1 MSAHR
6 VPVVGGDLNARFQ
19 AQYAYLFAI
28 AYRMLGSRAE
38 AEDVLQDAWLRF
50 STADAQAVISDRAY
64 LATIVSRLCLD
75 RMNAASARRETYV
88 GPWLPEPLRAEPD
101 DTPRAD
107 DRLGLA
113 ESVSMALLRV
123 LESLTPCERAVLLLR
138 EVFDLDY
145 DDVAAMLQIS
155 PEACRQHLHRARV
168 HLNAHR
174 PARSPSRA
182 EQTRLAMAF
191 FAAAQAGDTIALAAL
206 LAEDARAI
214 ADSGG
219 QAPAARKEIRGR
231 DAVARF
237 LVGGARKGGAG
248 PGVVYEPAWLNGSFA
263 VVARQGGRIVV
274 TAVLEM
280 DAGQVTA
287 VCLTQNPDKLTRLDQ
302 PIAPRAS

>member
-1 MSAHR
+1 MSASSD
-6 VPVVGGDLNARFQ
+6 DLTARFQ

-28 AYRMLGSRAE
+28 AYRMLASRAE
-38 AEDVLQDAWLRF
+38 AEDALQDAWLRF
-50 STADAQAVISDRAY
+50 ATADAQAVVSDRAY

-101 DTPRAD
+101 DAPAAD

-145 DDVAAMLQIS
+145 DDVARMLQIS

-168 HLNAHR
+168 HLDGHR
-174 PARSPSRA
+174 PSRRPSRE
-182 EQTRLAMAF
+182 EQTRLALAF
-191 FAAAQAGDTIALAAL
+191 FSAAQAGDTRALAAM

-214 ADSGG
+214 SDSGG
-219 QAPAARKEIRGR
+219 QATAARKEIRGR
-231 DAVARF
+231 DPVARF
-237 LVGGARKGGAG
+237 LVGVGRKGGAA
-248 PGVVYEPAWLNGSFA
+248 PGVVYESAWLNGSFA
-263 VVARQGGRIVV
+263 MVAREGGRVVV

-280 DAGQVTA
+280 DAAHVTA
-287 VCLTQNPDKLTRLDQ
+287 VYLTRNPDKLTRLDQ

>member
-1 MSAHR
+1 MSPAS
-6 VPVVGGDLNARFQ
+6 GDDLTARFQ

-50 STADAQAVISDRAY
+50 STADTQAVVSDRAY
-64 LATIVSRLCLD
+64 LATTVSRLCLD

-101 DTPRAD
+101 DAPRAD

-123 LESLTPCERAVLLLR
+123 LESLTPHERAVLLLR
-138 EVFDLDY
+138 EVFDLDH
-145 DDVAAMLQIS
+145 DEVAGMLQIS
-155 PEACRQHLHRARV
+155 PAACRQHLHRARA
-168 HLNAHR
+168 HLEAHR
-174 PARSPSRA
+174 PSRRPSRE

-191 FAAAQAGDTIALAAL
+191 FSAAQAGDTNALAAM

-214 ADSGG
+214 SDSGG
-219 QAPAARKEIRGR
+219 QATAARKEIRGR

-237 LVGGARKGGAG
+237 LVGVSRKGGGA
-248 PGVVYEPAWLNGSFA
+248 GVVYEPAWLNGSFA
-263 VVARQGGRIVV
+263 IVAREGERVVV

-287 VCLTQNPDKLTRLDQ
+287 VCLTRNPDKLTRLDQ